1 MARLHEYM
9 GKKLLAEAGL
19 AVPSG
24 RLIAAGELFHLEAF
38 PHYPAILKAQAWTT
52 SRMAQGLIR
61 FVDDADAALAAAEDL
76 FGRVINN
83 FTIDH
88 LLLEQRLAIKE
99 EYFLSYFIDDATAS
113 PQIIFATTGGSG
125 VEDILRRAPDK
136 MQRMSIDLRR
146 FYVHQLRDL
155 LGRAGISGK
164 PLLLL
169 GDALYKA
176 VRAAIRHEARSLE
189 INPLVLTEAGT
200 VVAADCRM
208 TIDDYA
214 VFRHP
219 EVEVE
224 IARELANPPTALDRI
239 AYAVEKNDYRGTFY
253 FIQMESDFTGEDN
266 YVGFHGAG
274 GGGSM
279 MSMDA
284 IQQAGFKIANFCD
297 TSGNPPASKVY
308 RAARIIAAQPN
319 ICGYFGSGSGVA
331 SQEQVH
337 SARGLVKAFREMH
350 MPLPVVVRL
359 GGNLEDE
366 AVAILE
372 SYTADL
378 PAPIRGF
385 KKDDPVSAC
394 AAVFAELAASPPAG
408 NPDFSAPQ
416 PAWLMADNVY
426 RFTTL
431 TGEVYFNHDVCRT
444 CKNQVCISA
453 CIPQILKQE
462 NGVPV
467 LAISPQEAAKGK
479 CIECLICEVECQ
491 ALAAG
496 GGYVDLPIAGLA
508 DYSREGK

>member
-24 RLIAAGELFHLEAF
+24 RLIAAGELRHLEAF

-76 FGRVINN
+76 FGRIINN

-189 INPLVLTEAGT
+189 INPLVLTEAGS

-253 FIQMESDFTGEDN
+253 FIQMESDFTREDN

-274 GGGSM
+274 GGG
-279 MSMDA
+279 
-284 IQQAGFKIANFCD
+284 
-297 TSGNPPASKVY
+297 
-308 RAARIIAAQPN
+308 R
-319 ICGYFGSGSGVA
+319 
-331 SQEQVH
+331 
-337 SARGLVKAFREMH
+337 
-350 MPLPVVVRL
+350 
-359 GGNLEDE
+359 
-366 AVAILE
+366 
-372 SYTADL
+372 
-378 PAPIRGF
+378 
-385 KKDDPVSAC
+385 
-394 AAVFAELAASPPAG
+394 
-408 NPDFSAPQ
+408 
-416 PAWLMADNVY
+416 
-426 RFTTL
+426 
-431 TGEVYFNHDVCRT
+431 
-444 CKNQVCISA
+444 
-453 CIPQILKQE
+453 
-462 NGVPV
+462 
-467 LAISPQEAAKGK
+467 
-479 CIECLICEVECQ
+479 
-491 ALAAG
+491 
-496 GGYVDLPIAGLA
+496 
-508 DYSREGK
+508 

>member
-76 FGRVINN
+76 FGRIINN

-189 INPLVLTEAGT
+189 INPLVLTEAGS

-219 EVEVE
+219 EVEV
-224 IARELANPPTALDRI
+224 
-239 AYAVEKNDYRGTFY
+239 
-253 FIQMESDFTGEDN
+253 
-266 YVGFHGAG
+266 
-274 GGGSM
+274 
-279 MSMDA
+279 
-284 IQQAGFKIANFCD
+284 
-297 TSGNPPASKVY
+297 
-308 RAARIIAAQPN
+308 
-319 ICGYFGSGSGVA
+319 
-331 SQEQVH
+331 
-337 SARGLVKAFREMH
+337 
-350 MPLPVVVRL
+350 
-359 GGNLEDE
+359 
-366 AVAILE
+366 
-372 SYTADL
+372 
-378 PAPIRGF
+378 
-385 KKDDPVSAC
+385 
-394 AAVFAELAASPPAG
+394 
-408 NPDFSAPQ
+408 
-416 PAWLMADNVY
+416 
-426 RFTTL
+426 
-431 TGEVYFNHDVCRT
+431 
-444 CKNQVCISA
+444 
-453 CIPQILKQE
+453 
-462 NGVPV
+462 
-467 LAISPQEAAKGK
+467 
-479 CIECLICEVECQ
+479 
-491 ALAAG
+491 
-496 GGYVDLPIAGLA
+496 
-508 DYSREGK
+508 